1 MTIEQLLGM
10 NRVICRRSDQLQYQE
25 NMQAL
30 SQLREGS
37 KVIFNGTR
45 GPTVG
50 IVTKI
55 NYKSVIVLAE
65 DNGMKQ

>member
-1 MTIEQLLGM
+1 
-10 NRVICRRSDQLQYQE
+10 
-25 NMQAL
+25 MQAL